1 MLSAG
6 VIQRGTKLLSFCR
19 WSFIIHGGVDGFSRM
34 IVYLR
39 ASDNNRVLGLFQEA
53 QEKHGLPTRVRVD
66 RGVDP

>member
-1 MLSAG
+1 
-6 VIQRGTKLLSFCR
+6 